1 MEIDVKHVADLAR
14 SGCRGG
20 DAGDGERPA
29 RHPSHIER
37 LKEVPVDDVPPTFGP
52 AKSAGLRLE
61 EDAPKRGCTAI
72 RSSRWLQQLWTAT
85 SWCRRGAVT
94 WRYGNCPLER

>member
-14 SGCRGG
+14 VRLSPEEMQEMEKDLRGIL
-20 DAGDGERPA
+20 
-29 RHPSHIER
+29 SHIER

-61 EDAPKRGCTAI
+61 EDAPKPGLHRDQVLKMAP
-72 RSSRWLQQLWTAT
+72 AT
-85 SWCRRGAVT
+85 LD
-94 WRYGNCPLER
+94 GNILVPKEAR